1 MWEAHIGMDF
11 AKTLELLQEGFVIEI
26 VLSLV
31 NRTRVDAWL
40 GC

>member
-1 MWEAHIGMDF
+1 MDF
-11 AKTLELLQEGFVIEI
+11 AKTLEFHREGFVIER

-31 NRTRVDAWL
+31 NRTRVDALL